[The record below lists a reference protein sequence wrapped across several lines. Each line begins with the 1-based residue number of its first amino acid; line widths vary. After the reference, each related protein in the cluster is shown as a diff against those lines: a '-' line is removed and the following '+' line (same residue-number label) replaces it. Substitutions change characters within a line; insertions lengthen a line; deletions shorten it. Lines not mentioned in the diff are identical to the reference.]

1 MHEDVFRGGRHDGL
15 GELTM
20 LPYPA
25 ISCSRANHLLD
36 SNIKEL
42 VRRCPETANSKTPRF
57 SGGRG

>member
-1 MHEDVFRGGRHDGL
+1 
-15 GELTM
+15 M